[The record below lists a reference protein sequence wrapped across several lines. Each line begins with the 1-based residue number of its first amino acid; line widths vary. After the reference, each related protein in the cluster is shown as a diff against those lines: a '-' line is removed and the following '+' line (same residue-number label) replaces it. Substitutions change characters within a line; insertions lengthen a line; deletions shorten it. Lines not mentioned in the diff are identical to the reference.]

1 MGVNCEKVRRDGGG
15 SKEGEGRMQCECVCA
30 PAKACVEVLV
40 LNGA

>member
-15 SKEGEGRMQCECVCA
+15 RKEWKGRMRRECVRA
-30 PAKACVEVLV
+30 PPKVCVEVLV